1 MDRCI
6 CCGRELDYEGTL
18 VCWACAKFGEGGN
31 QHVAIHYPGGICH
44 RGGQTANSVILTA
57 FGDKP
62 TIDLPISVI
71 VRGDS

>member
-31 QHVAIHYPGGICH
+31 RHVAIHHTGGIFQ
-44 RGGQTANSVILTA
+44 RGGKAHRVKDI
-57 FGDKP
+57 P
-62 TIDLPISVI
+62 YP
-71 VRGDS
+71 R

>member
-31 QHVAIHYPGGICH
+31 QHVAIHHTGHQCH
-44 RGGQTANSVILTA
+44 CGCRGGSAGRQRQEPDQEAGRDA
-57 FGDKP
+57 QAP
-62 TIDLPISVI
+62 
-71 VRGDS
+71 